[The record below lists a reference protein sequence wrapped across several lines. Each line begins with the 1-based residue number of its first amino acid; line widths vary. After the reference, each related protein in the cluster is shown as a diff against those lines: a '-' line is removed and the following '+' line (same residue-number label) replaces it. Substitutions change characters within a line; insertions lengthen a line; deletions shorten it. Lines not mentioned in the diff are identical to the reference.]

1 MKRTTVDLPDDL
13 TRELKIRAIETGKT
27 LKEVITEA
35 IKAYLER
42 SEKK

>member
-1 MKRTTVDLPDDL
+1 MKRTTIDLPDDVTL
-13 TRELKIRAIETGKT
+13 HLKLHAVQTGKT
-27 LKEVITEA
+27 LKAVITEA

>member
-1 MKRTTVDLPDDL
+1 MKRTTIDLPDDMTL
-13 TRELKIRAIETGKT
+13 QLKLHAVQTGKT

>member
-1 MKRTTVDLPDDL
+1 MKRTTIDLPDDVTL
-13 TRELKIRAIETGKT
+13 QLKLHAVQTGKT

-35 IKAYLER
+35 IKTYLER